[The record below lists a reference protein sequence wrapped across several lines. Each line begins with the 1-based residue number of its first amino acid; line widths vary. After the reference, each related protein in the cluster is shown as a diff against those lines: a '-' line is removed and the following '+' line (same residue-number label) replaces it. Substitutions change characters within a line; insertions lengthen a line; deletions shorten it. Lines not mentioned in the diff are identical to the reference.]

1 MNRPKENIKR
11 STPRTKPSRDEQG
24 PNRNENDRSVP
35 GRRNPAYEKIQARA
49 VNEDEQRKV
58 VNQWE
63 DNAQSVSPSSRNEE
77 GATNAAIP
85 EGIQD
90 EKERLEAGEDQS
102 ELNNRLPKAN

>member
-1 MNRPKENIKR
+1 MNRPKENVKR
-11 STPRTKPSRDEQG
+11 STSRTKPSRDEQG
-24 PNRNENDRSVP
+24 PNRNEYDRTVP
-35 GRRNPAYEKIQARA
+35 GRKNPAYEKTNARA

-58 VNQWE
+58 VNHQE
-63 DNAQSVSPSSRNEE
+63 DNAQSVTPSFMGEE

-102 ELNNRLPKAN
+102 ELNNRSPKAN

>member
-1 MNRPKENIKR
+1 MNRPKESIKR

-24 PNRNENDRSVP
+24 PNRNEYDRIIPV
-35 GRRNPAYEKIQARA
+35 RRNPGNDKTNSRA
-49 VNEDEQRKV
+49 VNEDEQHKV
-58 VNQWE
+58 VNRQE
-63 DNAQSVSPSSRNEE
+63 DNAQSVTPSLSSEE

-102 ELNNRLPKAN
+102 ELNNRSPKGN